1 VSAEA
6 LRLTTLVWSCVGLLL
21 CALWVQRSYGPK
33 AALLTA
39 ALLAADPSFV
49 FVGRHDWGSVALAL
63 VCRGGGLWLLVWGW
77 QEKSLV
83 KLAAGGLLLGLG
95 LFNKIDFAGFLAGV
109 TLAFVAT
116 APRSFWQELRVQP
129 TRGLAAAAGLVLGSA
144 PVWITLPSVLAAT
157 DAILGSQS
165 LRPDDLGEKLGA
177 WSALL
182 DGSYFHRL
190 LLAGGSFER
199 LGQMDAA
206 ASPFGWIFAAAA
218 LFLAGC
224 LVRDM
229 RAGEAKPSE
238 AFALLASLLV
248 GLALLTIPRAAR
260 IHHVMNV
267 QPLPQLVV
275 ALAALRLWRARAL
288 PWRVAAGAG
297 VVIAL
302 VGSLVVDAAILREL
316 RETGGRGRWSGAL
329 EELARELPPAT
340 PLVSLDWGF
349 HLPLRFLHPELALQE
364 PVWRMQAAP
373 QRGAFTLAG
382 SAEHV
387 YLVWEPDYEV
397 FSTGSALLEAVAALP
412 PGNASVLS
420 HAGGDGE
427 PAFRSIRF
435 ARPHELTYRGNFEVK
450 LK

>member
-1 VSAEA
+1 V
-6 LRLTTLVWSCVGLLL
+6 
-21 CALWVQRSYGPK
+21 
-33 AALLTA
+33 
-39 ALLAADPSFV
+39 
-49 FVGRHDWGSVALAL
+49 
-63 VCRGGGLWLLVWGW
+63 
-77 QEKSLV
+77 
-83 KLAAGGLLLGLG
+83 
-95 LFNKIDFAGFLAGV
+95 
-109 TLAFVAT
+109 
-116 APRSFWQELRVQP
+116 
-129 TRGLAAAAGLVLGSA
+129 AGLVLGSA
-144 PVWITLPSVLAAT
+144 PVWITLPSVLGAT
-157 DAILGSQS
+157 EALLGSQS
-165 LRPDDLGEKLGA
+165 LRPDELGEKLGA
-177 WSALL
+177 WAALL
-182 DGSYFHRL
+182 DGSYFQRL

-229 RAGEAKPSE
+229 RAGEAKPGE

-248 GLALLTIPRAAR
+248 GLALLAIPRAAR

-275 ALAALRLWRARAL
+275 ALAAMRLWRAEAL
-288 PWRVAAGAG
+288 PWRMAAGAG

-302 VGSLVVDAAILREL
+302 LGGLAVDAAILREL

-329 EELARELPPAT
+329 EELARELPAAT
-340 PLVSLDWGF
+340 PVVSLDWGF
-349 HLPLRFLHPELALQE
+349 HLPLRFLHPELALEE
-364 PVWRMQAAP
+364 PVWRMQPAP
-373 QRGAFTLAG
+373 ERGAFRLAG

-397 FSTGSALLEAVAALP
+397 FGIGRALLEAVDALP
-412 PGNASVLS
+412 PGSVSVRS
-420 HAGGDGE
+420 HAGGDGQ